1 MRYHQGNLKRY
12 VPWCLDVINLQGVV
26 VLVETHLVDVD
37 SHAEPHNRYL
47 YIYLAETFRHM
58 ANSSRNSSTIWCK
71 LITISSVLR
80 ASSLVS
86 IGQVLVFLP
95 LFNNRLRISYAH
107 RSFALVSDF
116 LLASRIRFIS
126 TIFDHVRGLSLLYAV
141 LILSK

>member
-1 MRYHQGNLKRY
+1 MYLGASTLSIFKASWSLSKLIWLMST
-12 VPWCLDVINLQGVV
+12 PM
-26 VLVETHLVDVD
+26 
-37 SHAEPHNRYL
+37 YL
-47 YIYLAETFRHM
+47 YIYLAETFPHM

-126 TIFDHVRGLSLLYAV
+126 TIFDHVRGLGLLYAV